1 MSDKTAVLVPQMN
14 PNDENAVLVQWHVA
28 VGTRVAAGQKLA
40 TMETSKT
47 AFDVDAPSSGYV
59 FFDAEP
65 KSLVPVGAR
74 LAWVCAE
81 NVAPPPEPAE
91 PPRPAAAPAA
101 AGGQR
106 FTRKALQL
114 MQRHGLG
121 PEAFGDGTG
130 RVEVADV
137 ERVLREGAAP
147 RAAAGQRQPDQ
158 DAEPL
163 EQSPAKLL
171 EIQALAEVHRQAVP
185 SLVALSIAAADL
197 DPALRSRAAD
207 HGPVSLLELAIHE
220 SSRLLADYPELNGY
234 HDGGRAWRYRGVSIG
249 FAMNL
254 GRSLRVPVV
263 HDAGGL
269 TLLDTARAVRALS
282 LAYMRDELQMADLSG
297 GTFTVTDLSTHGAEF
312 FVPVVNRRQSAI
324 LGICAER
331 PGDRRRS
338 LVLAFDHRMAD
349 GMHAA
354 AFLGAL
360 RDRLLQGG

>member
-1 MSDKTAVLVPQMN
+1 MSSRIAVPVPQMN
-14 PNDENAVLVQWHVA
+14 PNDEQAVLVQWHVKPGMQ
-28 VGTRVAAGQKLA
+28 VVAGQKLA

-47 AFDVDAPSSGYV
+47 AFDVDAPSPGYA

-65 KSLVPVGAR
+65 KTLVAVGAR
-74 LAWVCAE
+74 LAWICAE
-81 NVAPPPEPAE
+81 NVPPPPDEE
-91 PPRPAAAPAA
+91 VPAAPDAA
-101 AGGQR
+101 VGRQR

-114 MQRHGLG
+114 MRRHGIG
-121 PEAFGDGTG
+121 VEAFGSGTG

-137 ERVLREGAAP
+137 ERVLGGQAARP
-147 RAAAGQRQPDQ
+147 AEATAVPQ

-163 EQSPAKLL
+163 EQSPSKLL
-171 EIQALAEVHRQAVP
+171 EIQALSEVQRHAIP
-185 SLVALSIAAADL
+185 SLVSLSIAGADVEE
-197 DPALRSRAAD
+197 ALRRRSAAQ
-207 HGPVSLLELAIHE
+207 GPVSLLEVGLHDVA
-220 SSRLLADYPELNGY
+220 RLLAGFPELNGY
-234 HDGGRAWRYRGVSIG
+234 HDGTRAWSYRSVSIG

-263 HDAGGL
+263 RDAARL
-269 TLLDTARAVRALS
+269 SLLETARAIRSLS
-282 LAYMRDELQMADLSG
+282 LAYMRDELQVADLSG

-331 PGDRRRS
+331 AGDRRRN

-349 GMHAA
+349 GMRAA

-360 RDRLLQGG
+360 RDRLLEGETG